1 MPISQNVFNI
11 LIMKI
16 AETNRLIISKLSVN
30 DAPFF
35 LELTNTSNFIKYVGN
50 KNLKTIEDAKNY
62 LKEGTLKSYE
72 DYGFGF
78 YKLQLKEEN
87 NKPIGTCGLVKREQL
102 EHVDIGFA
110 MLPDYER
117 KGLGLEASK
126 EILKLAKDTFKLTK
140 ILAITLPTNANSI
153 KLLEKLGLSFEKRVK
168 PFEDD
173 EELLLF
179 AKDLG

>member
-1 MPISQNVFNI
+1 
-11 LIMKI
+11 MKI
-16 AETNRLIISKLSVN
+16 AETNRLIISKFTLD

-35 LELTNTSNFIKYVGN
+35 LELVNSPNWIKYIGDRH
-50 KNLKTIEDAKNY
+50 LKTVEDAKNY
-62 LKEGTLKSYE
+62 LKEGSLKSYN
-72 DYGFGF
+72 DFGFGF

-87 NKPIGTCGLVKREQL
+87 NKTIGTCGLVKRDQL

-110 MLPDYER
+110 MLPDYEG
-117 KGLGLEASK
+117 KGFGFEASV
-126 EILKLAKDTFKLTK
+126 EILKLAKGKFKLSK
-140 ILAITLPTNANSI
+140 VLAITLPTNTSSI

-179 AKDLG
+179 AKDLK